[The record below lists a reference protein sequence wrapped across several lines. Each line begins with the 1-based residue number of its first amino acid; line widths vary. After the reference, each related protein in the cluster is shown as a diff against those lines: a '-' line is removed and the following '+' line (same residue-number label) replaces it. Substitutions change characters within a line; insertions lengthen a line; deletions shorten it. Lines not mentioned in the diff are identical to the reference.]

1 ACRRRSRAGG
11 ASTAL
16 AISRRSLLFVPAQ
29 AGTPVFPS
37 ARATPGSPLA
47 RGRTKWLVRPR
58 SYSKTKADRPL
69 LLAGRGASPVF
80 PSLSF
85 PRVEGDGAPKG
96 ACSGFRRNGPDHA
109 GRPGSAGSDASKTDA
124 SASFDAPS
132 RYLSAFAFLG
142 DRTSGTQSVVRFE
155 V

>member
-1 ACRRRSRAGG
+1 HDLFQKPVSTFRDHTLGARALYQGCPDFATAACRRRSRAGG

-16 AISRRSLLFVPAQ
+16 AISRRSLPFVPAQ

-47 RGRTKWLVRPR
+47 RGRTKWLVRPC
-58 SYSKTKADRPL
+58 SYSKAKADRPL
-69 LLAGRGASPVF
+69 LLAGRGGSPVF

-109 GRPGSAGSDASKTDA
+109 GRPGSAGSDASKT
-124 SASFDAPS
+124 
-132 RYLSAFAFLG
+132 
-142 DRTSGTQSVVRFE
+142 
-155 V
+155 